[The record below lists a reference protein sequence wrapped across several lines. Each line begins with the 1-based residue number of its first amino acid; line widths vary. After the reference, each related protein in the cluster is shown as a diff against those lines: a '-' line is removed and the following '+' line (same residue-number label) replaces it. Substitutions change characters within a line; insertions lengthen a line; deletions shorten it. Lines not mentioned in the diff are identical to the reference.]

1 MYLDDLYIMLL
12 YARIYVPLWVMS
24 VLATDN

>member
-12 YARIYVPLWVMS
+12 HARIYVPLWVMS